1 MSDQNTIDLV
11 LLVVRVAAG
20 ITLFLHGYQK
30 VFLGGKIKGTAGWFE
45 SLGMKPGIVHAYTA
59 ACTEISCGLGF
70 AVGLLT
76 PLTAA
81 GFVGILSVA
90 TWTHK
95 GKFFIFKD
103 GWEYNLMLALLAILV
118 AVTGPGKFSLDRALK
133 IDDDL
138 LGTTGLLIALVGVV
152 AAVALLLVAWRPPV
166 EEEPAA
172 S

>member
-1 MSDQNTIDLV
+1 MSDQDTIDLV

-30 VFLGGKIKGTAGWFE
+30 FFLGGKIKGTAGWFE
-45 SLGMKPGIVHAYTA
+45 SLGMRPGIVHAYTA

-95 GKFFIFKD
+95 GRFFIFKD
-103 GWEYNLMLALLAILV
+103 GWEYNVMLALLAILV
-118 AVTGPGKFSLDRALK
+118 AVVGPGKYSLDRAFG
-133 IDDDL
+133 IDDSL
-138 LGTTGLLIALVGVV
+138 SGTTGLLLALVGLV
-152 AAVALLLVAWRPPV
+152 AAVALLLVAWRPPAK
-166 EEEPAA
+166 EEAA
-172 S
+172 A